1 MIAAPPLPPARP
13 PYFLADHPA
22 LDFVNTRLPLKNGAW
37 DALDTR
43 ESFAEWLLASQISGG
58 AESAAKLRSLPPE
71 DANKVME
78 EARRLR
84 ETLRSVLQAAEKP
97 LTPEQQSA
105 ALTPLAVHINA
116 ILAEAPQ
123 QQSLQTEERLEWQQ
137 AYRFQTARG
146 LLAPLA
152 HAIGEILMTPDPSR
166 VRACEGADCVLWFL
180 DLSKGNRRRWCSMA
194 LCGNR
199 AKVAAHRSRGR
210 VATGP

>member
-1 MIAAPPLPPARP
+1 MIAAPPLPPAGP

-58 AESAAKLRSLPPE
+58 AESAAKLRSLPLE

-84 ETLRSVLQAAEKP
+84 ETLRSVLQAVERP